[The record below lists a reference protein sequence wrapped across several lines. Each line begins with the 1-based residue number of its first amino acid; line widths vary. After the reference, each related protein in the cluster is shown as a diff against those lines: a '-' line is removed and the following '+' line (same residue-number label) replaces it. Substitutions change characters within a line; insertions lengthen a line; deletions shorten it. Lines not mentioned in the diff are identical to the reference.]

1 VAQLFEREQELERS
15 GGGAG
20 SVTGVDHKSQ
30 AATEEALRL
39 ANEAVARL
47 ELAAFEKDQEIARLT
62 KALEAYVPRICFSCG
77 HPPPN
82 DLTHAFVW

>member
-1 VAQLFEREQELERS
+1 MCVAQLFEREQELERS

-20 SVTGVDHKSQ
+20 TVMGVDHHKSQ

-47 ELAAFEKDQEIARLT
+47 ELEAFEKDQEIARLT
-62 KALEAYVPRICFSCG
+62 KALAE
-77 HPPPN
+77 
-82 DLTHAFVW
+82 

>member
-1 VAQLFEREQELERS
+1 MCVAQLFEREQELERS

-20 SVTGVDHKSQ
+20 LSVMGVDHHKSQ

-62 KALEAYVPRICFSCG
+62 KALAE
-77 HPPPN
+77 
-82 DLTHAFVW
+82 